1 MREHKYRAWS
11 EKNKMMYY
19 SHRPDGSDN
28 PLWSWDVVF
37 REDWHDGRGPG
48 DNWAIKMEC
57 SGLKDKHKTEIY
69 EGDLLRAFGAIIG
82 VIWHNGSFGYI
93 ASRHTGFIAF
103 SANQHLAINGGVCEK
118 LEVVGNIC
126 ENPEL
131 VK

>member
-37 REDWHDGRGPG
+37 RKDWHDGKGPE
-48 DNWAIKMEC
+48 DNGAIKMEWV
-57 SGLKDKHKTEIY
+57 GFMDKNLKEIY
-69 EGDLLRAFGAIIG
+69 EGDVLK
-82 VIWHNGSFGYI
+82 S
-93 ASRHTGFIAF
+93 
-103 SANQHLAINGGVCEK
+103 INGLVG
-118 LEVVGNIC
+118 EVVFERGAFLINYNDTGLINTTIYSLNAYELNYTEVIGNSF